1 MSTISALPF
10 PAQATSPQAALPDAS
25 RAKDKAAAAK
35 VAKEYEGVFLQEM
48 LGHMFKGLST
58 DGLFGGGHSEE
69 IYRSLL
75 LKEYANGLSDRGG
88 LGISKALQSE
98 IMRLQEASK

>member
-1 MSTISALPF
+1 
-10 PAQATSPQAALPDAS
+10 
-25 RAKDKAAAAK
+25 
-35 VAKEYEGVFLQEM
+35 
-48 LGHMFKGLST
+48 
-58 DGLFGGGHSEE
+58 
-69 IYRSLL
+69 